1 MCATINA
8 PNSELAKIIDI
19 DSLHVDYYVKGI
31 VEKLQAISEYR
42 VASKF
47 LPIIVKVAMWYY
59 QNTDT
64 TKKPGQKELIAP
76 LLRLFVEEKR
86 HLDTMGR
93 SLQPFERSSSP
104 VLGQAAEAIEASDKN
119 ISTAKKQHLKRL
131 PDALGFETDGTVP
144 VTDFVTD
151 IFTAHNLG
159 PFETKVAGSSSSD
172 TPKSGTSQA
181 TSATQPQN
189 QYPAPPSSSTRG
201 GMANQLPLPSI
212 AEQAPIVEGMDWF
225 HPPAEGGGLFGGGE
239 MDIDIFALTEEAMQ
253 YGELDMM
260 NQWFPNMNEPIMF
273 GDVGQPQQQQQQ
285 QQQPPQPGQS
295 GNWQWS

>member
-8 PNSELAKIIDI
+8 PNSELAKIINI
-19 DSLHVDYYVKGI
+19 DSLRVDYYVKGI
-31 VEKLQAISEYR
+31 VEKLQSISEYR

-64 TKKPGQKELIAP
+64 TKKPGQKDLIAP
-76 LLRLFVEEKR
+76 LLSLFVEEKR
-86 HLDTMGR
+86 HLGTMGR
-93 SLQPFERSSSP
+93 SLQPFERSNSP
-104 VLGQAAEAIEASDKN
+104 ILGQAAEAIEASDKN
-119 ISTAKKQHLKRL
+119 KLAAKKQHSNRL
-131 PDALGFETDGTVP
+131 PDTLGFESDGTVA
-144 VTDFVTD
+144 VTDFVSD

-159 PFETKVAGSSSSD
+159 PFERKLESSSGDD
-172 TPKSGTSQA
+172 TPRSGTSRN
-181 TSATQPQN
+181 TSTSQPQS
-189 QYPAPPSSSTRG
+189 QYQAPLPSSNRG
-201 GMANQLPLPSI
+201 GMANQLPLPGI

-260 NQWFPNMNEPIMF
+260 NQWFPTMNEPGMF
-273 GDVGQPQQQQQQ
+273 GDVGQPQQQQQ
-285 QQQPPQPGQS
+285 PPQPGQS
-295 GNWQWS
+295 GSWQWS

>member
-1 MCATINA
+1 MCATINV

-19 DSLHVDYYVKGI
+19 DSLQIDYYVKGI
-31 VEKLQAISEYR
+31 LEKLQSISEYR

-64 TKKPGQKELIAP
+64 TKKPGQKDLIAP
-76 LLRLFVEEKR
+76 LLGLFVEEKR
-86 HLDTMGR
+86 HLGTMGR
-93 SLQPFERSSSP
+93 HLQPFGRSTSP

-119 ISTAKKQHLKRL
+119 KSAPKKQHPKRL
-131 PDALGFETDGTVP
+131 PDALGFQTDGTVP

-151 IFTAHNLG
+151 IFEAHNLG
-159 PFETKVAGSSSSD
+159 PFEKKVAGSPSSD
-172 TPKSGTSQA
+172 TPKSGTSQT
-181 TSATQPQN
+181 TSASQPQN
-189 QYPAPPSSSTRG
+189 QYPASPPSSKQG

-253 YGELDMM
+253 YRELDMM
-260 NQWFPNMNEPIMF
+260 NQWFPTMNEPSMF
-273 GDVGQPQQQQQQ
+273 GDVGQTQQQ

-295 GNWQWS
+295 GSWQWS